1 LKVPGAIAEA
11 IDWVVDAVGAA
22 AGWALGA
29 AEWGLAAIGDAA
41 AWTVGALGW
50 LGDPLSPVGE
60 LLAAIWPPVL
70 AIVVLVAFVRTIR
83 WLLLL
88 WRGRTPRVQITAF
101 AWTEGGTDDE
111 ATWVTSLFREQLAA
125 LRLDALDPLPERAP
139 GAPLVEI
146 VEGVGQ
152 SVGVDIGKAIG
163 RLFKAAWPDSGYEVW
178 GTLRG
183 DGEGGGRI
191 SVQLIERRRGNRTLI
206 NVALK
211 EASWEEGARQ
221 AALTVAG
228 ALYPRVRQRERGPW
242 TLWRRTV
249 PRKLMGSYHAAR
261 RYEEENRLEHALA
274 AYHDAL
280 DLDPLNPNLRL
291 KIAMLQERL
300 ELDLDAWVTYEAIV
314 DESDR
319 RAWRGPD
326 RRVYLLALYRLAV
339 LLGNGRVAAQWVKRA
354 WVAEGEGDLRDRE
367 RHERR
372 RELTMSLECHP
383 LFEKHLLDPA
393 ASALPSS
400 LSSATSSRIALSRA
414 PALLEIL
421 RSIEMGSIEPDE
433 VLKRFRQTEGEAET
447 SARAKREH
455 WIKTVLQILSLRRL
469 EELEISLRIR
479 PPSRPHRWK
488 EWWIHRPVLRKWL
501 SRPEFARSVIRTSK
515 LLVRLRIAASLEEQ
529 IRRRYPGQGAD
540 RNRDRW
546 IREIRQ
552 AHQKLTKRWPFPPT
566 NPWREALHSLAPRR
580 RWANRRDDAW
590 QLHYNGAC
598 TTASLLR
605 TDSVLQSFE
614 TEAKEKGED
623 PDRAP
628 RKWWTLRPKTSRR
641 EALRARRSR
650 ALPATTNR
658 GKVVRRAIEQL
669 EEYAYRA
676 GSRRVAAQ
684 ADWLAIDDPDFTGL
698 RDSSEFKLWAS
709 HHLPRGLPRDL
720 PTRKADVKR
729 FTVRVVHEGALIFA
743 SSWRSRAEGENPTAT
758 EIVEWWRFER
768 QVWEVLAKALR
779 EHLSW
784 QERLEW
790 LRVLQEWLGGRE
802 QGTTIDFSH
811 EARGAPADSM
821 TEKLFEEIADL
832 ASPATGN
839 GAAAPYDGTIL
850 AWVEQRAR
858 QVAEAHEHGEDLADG
873 EGLLVWQVEKDE
885 ALRAHRIWNR
895 LASALEV
902 ELTTTDGADPKTD
915 LRERLD
921 RIRDQLADRAGA

>member
-1 LKVPGAIAEA
+1 MRGAIE
-11 IDWVVDAVGAA
+11 WVVA
-22 AGWALGA
+22 ALGGA
-29 AEWGLAAIGDAA
+29 VEWSLTAIGDAV
-41 AWTVGALGW
+41 AWTLGALGG
-50 LGDPLSPVGE
+50 LGNLLTPVGE
-60 LLAAIWPPVL
+60 LLDAIWPPVL
-70 AIVVLVAFVRTIR
+70 AIVMLVAFVRTVR

-88 WRGRTPRVQITAF
+88 WRGRAPRVQITPF
-101 AWTEGGTDDE
+101 AWAKGGTDDD
-111 ATWVTSLFREQLAA
+111 AIWATSLFREQLAA

-152 SVGVDIGKAIG
+152 SVGVDVGKAIG
-163 RLFKAAWPDSGYEVW
+163 RLFKAAWPDSAYEVW

-183 DGEGGGRI
+183 DAEGGGRI
-191 SVQLIERRRGNRTLI
+191 SVQLIERRRGNRTLL

-211 EASWEEGARQ
+211 QGSWEEGAQ
-221 AALTVAG
+221 EAALAVAG

-242 TLWRRTV
+242 TRWQRTV
-249 PRKLMGSYHAAR
+249 PRALMGRYHAAR

-274 AYHDAL
+274 AYHEAL

-367 RHERR
+367 RQERR

-393 ASALPSS
+393 ASALPRS
-400 LSSATSSRIALSRA
+400 LPSTRSSRIALSRA
-414 PALLEIL
+414 SALLEIL
-421 RSIEMGSIEPDE
+421 RSIKLGSIEPEE
-433 VLKRFRQTEGEAET
+433 VLKEFQEAEGKEERF
-447 SARAKREH
+447 ARAERER
-455 WIKTVLQILSLRRL
+455 WIKAVLQILSLRRL

-479 PPSRPHRWK
+479 PPLRPHRWR

-515 LLVRLRIAASLEEQ
+515 LLVRLRVAASLEEQ
-529 IRRRYPGQGAD
+529 VHRRYPRPG
-540 RNRDRW
+540 RDRSKDKW
-546 IREIRQ
+546 VREIRQ
-552 AHQKLTKRWPFPPT
+552 THRKLTRRWPFPPT
-566 NPWREALHSLAPRR
+566 NPWRKTLHFLAPRR
-580 RWANRRDDAW
+580 RWSNLRDDAW

-605 TDSVLQSFE
+605 TDSVLDSFE
-614 TEAKEKGED
+614 TEAKERGEN
-623 PDRAP
+623 PEKVP
-628 RKWWTLRPKTSRR
+628 QKWWALRLKTSRR
-641 EALRARRSR
+641 EALRARRLR
-650 ALPATTNR
+650 ALHRKVNR
-658 GKVVRRAIEQL
+658 RKVVRRAIEQL

-709 HHLPRGLPRDL
+709 HHLPRALPRDL

-729 FTVRVVHEGALIFA
+729 FTVRVVHEGALVFA
-743 SSWRSRAEGENPTAT
+743 SSWRNRAEGDNPPAT

-790 LRVLQEWLGGRE
+790 LRVLQEW
-802 QGTTIDFSH
+802 QGKSQQGATIDFSH

-821 TEKLFEEIADL
+821 TEELFEAIADL
-832 ASPATGN
+832 AGHSGPA
-839 GAAAPYDGTIL
+839 GAATARNGNGTIL
-850 AWVEQRAR
+850 SWVEERAR
-858 QVAEAHEHGEDLADG
+858 HVVEAHEQGEDRADDD
-873 EGLLVWQVEKDE
+873 GLLVWQAEKDE

-895 LASALEV
+895 LASTLEV
-902 ELTTTDGADPKTD
+902 ELGATQEADQRPD
-915 LRERLD
+915 LDERLD
-921 RIRDQLADRAGA
+921 RIRDQLT